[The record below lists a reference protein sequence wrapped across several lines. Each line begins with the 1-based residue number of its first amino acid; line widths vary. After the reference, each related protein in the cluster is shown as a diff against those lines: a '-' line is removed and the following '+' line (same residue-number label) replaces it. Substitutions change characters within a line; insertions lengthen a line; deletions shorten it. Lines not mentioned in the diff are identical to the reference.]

1 MEAIFTPFR
10 VVSGILLLFLVPGL
24 PWSYVL
30 LGRARISTVERL
42 GVSLGLSIAL
52 CPLGLFLLNTLLGIP
67 IDGKTTLVLVLT
79 VALVGALAALWR
91 ALGQAR
97 TATMA
102 RLGTARQ
109 WGGSISAATKSGA
122 AELLMLGLIMGLA
135 FYIGMIPRLDYDYPL
150 HSDEWTHFDE
160 ARAIVTTGAIP
171 SYDPV
176 TGEARS
182 DPITGEA
189 RGSTHEEVGYHL
201 FLAEL
206 KLLTGLPWLTIFRFL
221 PSSVFALTAL
231 CAYIFGKR
239 GGFGLEA
246 ALLVCLVPTTVR
258 FLGPAFAVP
267 VALGLLF
274 VPLVLFLVSNLW
286 ASRGLPLLL
295 LLLLSFLFITH
306 APTAVFLS
314 LLIVV
319 HGLFQTVRPASV
331 GRLVGRQALAQMAAV
346 LGAIALSSLLFLV
359 YNPWI
364 VGTAAGETAVPASL
378 LTIPGGIISRLGYI
392 PYGLFV
398 LGLGVLAISRTRT
411 DRALL
416 AATLLVTL
424 FVFLYYCF
432 GIGSWVL
439 YSRGILY
446 LSILV
451 LLIAGLATARIR
463 TWLTASLR
471 PRWAGGAAFI
481 ATGLVA
487 VSLLLPS
494 VGLALRSQYDE
505 DYYHR
510 IDGNQYEDFVWVG
523 DNLCRG
529 YERALL
535 DPKFGTPFAA
545 ITGRQVYATIP
556 LTVYPVRPPAVD
568 EARQV
573 LRDGVP
579 DAAWLREH
587 GLSIVYSTRPLSNA
601 ELVQVH
607 DRVYVLPAAE
617 VCKGGT
623 GNVAATLESL
633 R

>member
-10 VVSGILLLFLVPGL
+10 VGSGILLVFLVPGL

-30 LGRARISTVERL
+30 LGRGSISTVERL
-42 GVSLGLSIAL
+42 GISLGLSIAL
-52 CPLGLFLLNTLLGIP
+52 CPLGLFLLNTLLDIP
-67 IDGKTTLVLVLT
+67 VDGKTTLVLVLA
-79 VALVGALAALWR
+79 VALVGTLAALWQTLLR
-91 ALGQAR
+91 AG
-97 TATMA
+97 TATMT
-102 RLGTARQ
+102 RPDTAR
-109 WGGSISAATKSGA
+109 GLGSSISTAGKSGA
-122 AELLMLGLIMGLA
+122 AELLVLGLIMALA
-135 FYIGMIPRLDYDYPL
+135 FYIGMIPRLDYGYPL
-150 HSDEWTHFDE
+150 HSDEWVHLDE
-160 ARAIVTTGAIP
+160 ARAIVTTATIP
-171 SYDPV
+171 SYDPI

-201 FLAEL
+201 FLAEIQ
-206 KLLTGLPWLTIFRFL
+206 LLTGLPWLTIFRFL

-274 VPLVLFLVSNLW
+274 VPLILFLVSNLW

-295 LLLLSFLFITH
+295 LMLLSFLFITH
-306 APTAVFLS
+306 APTAVFVCLI
-314 LLIVV
+314 IVV
-319 HGLFQTVRPASV
+319 HGLFQTVRPASAERSA
-331 GRLVGRQALAQMAAV
+331 GQRALAQMAAV
-346 LGAIALSSLLFLV
+346 LAVVALSALLFLV

-364 VGTAAGETAVPASL
+364 AKTAATETTLPDSL

-398 LGLGVLAISRTRT
+398 LGLGVLAISGRRT

-416 AATLLVTL
+416 VATLLVAL

-432 GIGSWVL
+432 GVGSWVL
-439 YSRGILY
+439 YSRGTLY

-451 LLIAGLATARIR
+451 LLIAGLATSRIR
-463 TWLTASLR
+463 RWLATSLR

-481 ATGLVA
+481 ATGLV
-487 VSLLLPS
+487 VVGLLLPS
-494 VGLALRSQYDE
+494 LGLALQSRYDE
-505 DYYHR
+505 DYYQR
-510 IDGNQYEDFVWVG
+510 IDGGQYEDFVWVG
-523 DNLCRG
+523 DNLCPG

-545 ITGRQVYATIP
+545 ITGRQVYATLP
-556 LTVYPVRPPAVD
+556 LTAYPVRPPAVD

-601 ELVQVH
+601 ELVRVH

-617 VCKGGT
+617 VCKSDT
-623 GNVAATLESL
+623 AHVAVVGS
-633 R
+633 